1 MKLENNKKSNWKLDL
16 KSQKLRLFLMV
27 FFLVSLGF
35 SMIQIE
41 HKFQTPNH
49 YIETRRLDNQTSQV
63 SHVSTYDYQNPIAIG
78 SDVDYKRSINRG
90 LSRLDE
96 GEAIAKKYAVIASE
110 EDGKNGIIKSIY
122 DVVGKPVTYQQD
134 VLFVLDSSSS
144 MNMYAQQ
151 AYAAQTIHCLHDEHY
166 YKIAAHTFINTT
178 DKDIYFQ
185 PSTSFGLLKWS
196 NISQDQWKHFMN
208 EYKLKEV
215 EVSKQMIEAWN
226 PVAHHYKK
234 EKGKYVHIKTD
245 QKLLEEHTF
254 ASPKNHV
261 DGCTDRLSIAKSS
274 IQSLTRSMLKASE
287 GNQIGFI
294 SFSGTHTDYTAFTSE
309 YANIIEGIH
318 NTKSDVEGN
327 TDALFSYVEKIV
339 SERKQ
344 ERVDVPLKIILI
356 SDGASTH
363 DKSSLPII
371 NRIKML
377 DDVEIFATGIHVE
390 NDIVL
395 RAFATDETHFMNAI
409 SENHFIEYFKN
420 LTTKLVTRPEVNL
433 TFTLAEAFTIYCDTT
448 HPITI
453 GEKEYTSIDQVPSS
467 LLEISKDAKDYQ
479 WNIGAIGLDGR
490 RLSFYTKMDE
500 DIRYATTGT
509 HNYSTTDT
517 AQLNYQ
523 ELLASVDGIASGN
536 QIMMPLYQLQEVSVL
551 NSQIETKKR
560 IKKTDGNTITYQ
572 IDVYNNGSM
581 DLHNI
586 VLVEFLED
594 NITHIKDEK
603 NTSKKRYVNFK
614 IDELA
619 AGKHAIITY
628 EAIVDKDTLD
638 NSTQANIEIRN
649 YEAYSKASRA
659 KDVLMSQEY
668 LYREHSSNTYMAEFC
683 GFITVALGLLLLR
696 LRKIRKQAN
705 TTKSN

>member
-1 MKLENNKKSNWKLDL
+1 
-16 KSQKLRLFLMV
+16 
-27 FFLVSLGF
+27 
-35 SMIQIE
+35 MIQIE

-49 YIETRRLDNQTSQV
+49 YIETRRVNNQISQV
-63 SHVSTYDYQNPIAIG
+63 SHISTYDYQNPIAIG

-96 GEAIAKKYAVIASE
+96 GEAIAKKYAVIASD

-166 YKIAAHTFINTT
+166 YKIPARTFINTSN
-178 DKDIYFQ
+178 KDIYFQ
-185 PSTSFGLLKWS
+185 PNKFFGLLIWS
-196 NISQDQWKHFMN
+196 NISQQQWENFTN
-208 EYKLKEV
+208 TYNLKNTEV
-215 EVSKQMIEAWN
+215 TQQMIEAWN
-226 PVAHHYKK
+226 PVVHHYKK
-234 EKGKYVHIKTD
+234 EDTKYVHIKAD
-245 QKLLEEHTF
+245 AKQLKNHAF
-254 ASPKNHV
+254 ASPQSHV

-287 GNQIGFI
+287 GNQIGFV
-294 SFSGTHTDYTAFTSE
+294 SFSGTHTDYTAFTNE
-309 YANIIEGIH
+309 YATIIEGIH

-339 SERKQ
+339 NERKQ
-344 ERVDVPLKIILI
+344 QRESVPMKIILI

-363 DKSSLPII
+363 DQTSLPII

-390 NDIVL
+390 NDTVL
-395 RAFATDETHFMNAI
+395 RAFASDETHFMNAT
-409 SENHFIEYFKN
+409 SENHFVEYFKS
-420 LTTKLVTRPEVNL
+420 LTTELVTRPEVNL
-433 TFTLAEAFTIYCDTT
+433 TFTLSEAFTIYCDIT

-453 GEKEYTSIDQVPSS
+453 GDKQYTGIDQVPSS
-467 LLEISKDAKDYQ
+467 LLEISKDAKAYQ
-479 WNIGAIGLDGR
+479 WNIGAIGLDGQ

-500 DIRYATTGT
+500 DIRYTTTGT
-509 HNYSTTDT
+509 HNYSTTDK
-517 AQLNYQ
+517 AQLNYR

-536 QIMMPLYQLQEVSVL
+536 QIMMPLYQLREVSVL
-551 NSQIETKKR
+551 NSQLETKKR
-560 IKKTDGNTITYQ
+560 IKKIDGNTITYQ

-581 DLHNI
+581 DLRNI

-594 NITHIKDEK
+594 NITYVNDEK
-603 NTSKKRYVNFK
+603 NTSEKRYVNFK

-628 EAIVDKDTLD
+628 EAIVDNDTLD
-638 NSTQANIEIRN
+638 ISTQANIEIRS
-649 YEAYSKASRA
+649 YEAHSKASRA

-696 LRKIRKQAN
+696 LRKIRKRAN
-705 TTKSN
+705 TTKSS